1 MNKKIGK
8 LFLIPNTLGDIS
20 PNKVM
25 SLTIRE
31 VIHSTHHFVFEK
43 DDSSVRR
50 NYYVR
55 RRRARVTHR
64 PGLGTGGV

>member
-25 SLTIRE
+25 SLTIRDA
-31 VIHSTHHFVFEK
+31 IHSTHHFVFEL
-43 DDSSVRR
+43 SLI
-50 NYYVR
+50 
-55 RRRARVTHR
+55 HI
-64 PGLGTGGV
+64 

>member
-1 MNKKIGK
+1 MNKGIGK

-25 SLTIRE
+25 SLTIRD

-43 DDSSVRR
+43 EKIG
-50 NYYVR
+50 
-55 RRRARVTHR
+55 RAYIKRWCPKNLRVN
-64 PGLGTGGV
+64 